1 MAPPARNDSPAGQFK
16 GLASPARTDLPPAPL
31 VRTVNANGDR
41 LFPQEAGPE
50 GCASG
55 ECLPDVP
62 VAAASFSAVSG
73 VAGVS
78 ASAAVSAVSASAAV
92 SAVSASAAVSAV
104 STSAVSE
111 EDDEAPE
118 PPAPVALLARPP
130 ASPAEAWRAA
140 VDKVRAASPR
150 HGASLAFGRLI
161 SLRPGEVTL
170 AYPREAGFH
179 RTTIGASTGKTLV
192 EKILAE
198 HFGRPTRM
206 LLEEGTDAAARAAP
220 SIAEQDI
227 KVRADHEKS
236 TDAKVR
242 THPAMRAVL
251 KLLGGEIEHIQ
262 VLERERPAP
271 SELESPEDG
280 G

>member
-1 MAPPARNDSPAGQFK
+1 MAEAVVARAVGGVPAAVSRSAPA
-16 GLASPARTDLPPAPL
+16 PARTESPPGPDGPPRFGAEALP
-31 VRTVNANGDR
+31 VRTVNADGDR

-55 ECLPDVP
+55 ECLPE
-62 VAAASFSAVSG
+62 VADAP
-73 VAGVS
+73 
-78 ASAAVSAVSASAAV
+78 
-92 SAVSASAAVSAV
+92 
-104 STSAVSE
+104 E
-111 EDDEAPE
+111 LEDEAPE
-118 PPAPVALLARPP
+118 PPTQVAQLARPP
-130 ASPAEAWRAA
+130 ASPSEAWRAA

-192 EKILAE
+192 EKVLAE

-220 SIAEQDI
+220 SIAEQDL
-227 KVRADHEKS
+227 KHRADHEKS

-262 VLERERPAP
+262 VLERERPP
-271 SELESPEDG
+271 TSELEPPEDG